1 LMIGGAEARA
11 PIRYAA
17 EMVSPEAPEQTV
29 VELVHGLTDD
39 VRQLVTDEVAL
50 AKAELKAAVRRGIRV
65 ALGAVVVM
73 LGVSLFLIFALVTLV
88 EWQPNHTLVAGLV
101 SFAGL
106 ALMLLGAVLIW
117 ANRQLWPF
125 KETKASLEE
134 DLEWARR
141 LSKRVKP

>member
-1 LMIGGAEARA
+1 MICGAEAQA

-17 EMVSPEAPEQTV
+17 EMVSPDAPEQTV
-29 VELVHGLTDD
+29 VELVHGLTGD

-50 AKAELKAAVRRGIRV
+50 AKAELKAALRRAIRV
-65 ALGAVVVM
+65 ALGAVVALLG
-73 LGVSLFLIFALVTLV
+73 LGVFLIFALVTLV

-101 SFAGL
+101 L
-106 ALMLLGAVLIW
+106 LLLGGVVIW
-117 ANRQLWPF
+117 TNRRLWPF

-134 DLEWARR
+134 DFEWARQ

>member
-1 LMIGGAEARA
+1 MIGGREARA
-11 PIRYAA
+11 PIRYPA

-65 ALGAVVVM
+65 AVGAVVAM
-73 LGVSLFLIFALVTLV
+73 LGASLFLLFALVTLV
-88 EWQPNHTLVAGLV
+88 EWQPNHTLVAGVVGL
-101 SFAGL
+101 AGL
-106 ALMLLGAVLIW
+106 VLLLLGAVVIW
-117 ANRQLWPF
+117 LNRRLWPF
-125 KETKASLEE
+125 KEIKASLEE
-134 DLEWARR
+134 DLKWARR